1 MAPDLPTGAAR
12 WLARGVPEIPSSV
25 EWLTVDEAA
34 RGAAMAF
41 TKRRTEYLLR
51 RWVGKQAVAAVAGLP
66 DDLPSLARI
75 EVGNR
80 TSGAPY
86 VVVDGAEAGL
96 DLSLTDRAGWA
107 VCVVAA
113 GLGRVGC
120 DLEIVEA
127 RSPGFVADYLTAD
140 ERAYVVAQPAAD
152 QDAAAN
158 LVWSAKESALKVL
171 QTGLRRDARSVQVVA
186 GDPDPSTGWGR
197 LEVGTAE
204 GRVIPGWW
212 RRAGSFLLTVAAE
225 APLAAPMMLTGSAD
239 LATARPVHTWVAHPR
254 SG

>member
-12 WLARGVPEIPSSV
+12 WLARGVPEIPTS
-25 EWLTVDEAA
+25 EDWLTEDEAA
-34 RGAAMAF
+34 RAAAMPF

-51 RWVGKQAVAAVAGLP
+51 RWVGKQTVAAVMGVP
-66 DDLPSLARI
+66 DDLRSLARI
-75 EVGNR
+75 ELGNR
-80 TSGAPY
+80 ASGAPY
-86 VVVDGAEAGL
+86 VVVDDAEADV

-107 VCVVAA
+107 VCVVAV

-127 RSPGFVADYLTAD
+127 RSPGFVADYLTAE
-140 ERAYVVAQPAAD
+140 ERAYVVAQAAAD

-158 LVWSAKESALKVL
+158 LVWSAKESGLKVL
-171 QTGLRRDARSVQVVA
+171 QTGLRRDARSVEVA
-186 GDPDPSTGWGR
+186 AGEPDPTTGWGR
-197 LEVGTAE
+197 LEVGTPE

-212 RRAGSFLLTVAAE
+212 RRAGTFLLTIAAE
-225 APLAAPMMLTGSAD
+225 APLTAPVMLAGSAD
-239 LATARPVHTWVAHPR
+239 LGTARPVHTWVSHPR